1 MKITINDKTAA
12 EAKEL
17 LDELGMDIRT
27 AVNVFLRQ
35 MIRERGLP
43 FFVEVR
49 RKSAK
54 IDDDDD
60 DHFYSEAN
68 MEHLR
73 KSIAQLESGQVIEH
87 ELVNA

>member
-17 LDELGMDIRT
+17 LDEIGMDMRT
-27 AVNVFLRQ
+27 AVNIFLRQ
-35 MIRERGLP
+35 MIREKGLP
-43 FFVEVR
+43 FFVDA
-49 RKSAK
+49 RKRV
-54 IDDDDD
+54 INDYYDDD

-68 MEHLR
+68 MAHLR

>member
-17 LDELGMDIRT
+17 LDEMGMDIRT

-35 MIRERGLP
+35 MIREKGLP

-49 RKSAK
+49 RRPAV
-54 IDDDDD
+54 IDDDD

-73 KSIAQLESGQVIEH
+73 KSIAQLESGQVVKH